1 MSLEVTKDFAIIGGT
16 IVALTTFFTGVVE
29 FARQSN
35 LRRVE
40 HFVQMRRRFL
50 ETPMFQDILRLIT
63 TDDPAL
69 RTLPIQDRRN
79 FGGFLEEVAL
89 MMNSRLISRK
99 VAQYMFGHYVI
110 LTADSENFWVG
121 LDREGDYWQLL
132 NWFADEMR
140 REHASPIEPAKLRL

>member
-1 MSLEVTKDFAIIGGT
+1 MSLEVTKDLAIIAGT

-29 FARQSN
+29 YARQSN
-35 LRRVE
+35 LKRVE

-69 RTLPIQDRRN
+69 KDLPVQDRRN

-89 MMNSRLISRK
+89 MMNSRLITRK
-99 VAQYMFGHYVI
+99 VAHYMFGHYVV
-110 LTADSENFWVG
+110 LTANSENFWIG

-132 NWFADEMR
+132 RWFAQEMR
-140 REHASPIEPAKLRL
+140 EEHLHEIQPARLRL